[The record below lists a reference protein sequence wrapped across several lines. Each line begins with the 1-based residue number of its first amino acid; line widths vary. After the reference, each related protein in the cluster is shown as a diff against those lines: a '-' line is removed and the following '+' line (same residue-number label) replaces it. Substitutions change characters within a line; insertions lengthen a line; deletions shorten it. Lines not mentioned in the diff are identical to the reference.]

1 MMAYLELTEFSR
13 TFLWS
18 LVCVCCILVT
28 LYLVTIVWLTIT
40 HIWSIARFLTQ
51 YIFVTAKLWIQQ
63 LFGIKEKTQ
72 STLEQI
78 ELSDIEIP
86 LDSTIVSKT
95 VPQTSTK
102 QKSDQVKKPKSS
114 QKERG

>member
-1 MMAYLELTEFSR
+1 MAYLELTEFSR

-51 YIFVTAKLWIQQ
+51 YIFVTAKLWIQR
-63 LFGIKEKTQ
+63 LFLGKEETPF
-72 STLEQI
+72 SSELI
-78 ELSDIEIP
+78 ELNDLEIP
-86 LDSTIVSKT
+86 LESTTGSKT
-95 VPQTSTK
+95 AQQTSTK
-102 QKSDQVKKPKSS
+102 PKSDPIKKQKRLP
-114 QKERG
+114 KERG